1 VQHEYQV
8 LSVARSGT
16 LEKEINDAAARGF
29 HVLPNTMSLFK
40 KKSPFSFPS
49 SNELAVI
56 VEKDA
61 GDDKRYEYKLL
72 GTRKVATSEKEM
84 QEDVQQGFTVEGMLL
99 SYQEQLV
106 LLVRPALK
114 P

>member
-1 VQHEYQV
+1 
-8 LSVARSGT
+8 
-16 LEKEINDAAARGF
+16 
-29 HVLPNTMSLFK
+29 
-40 KKSPFSFPS
+40 
-49 SNELAVI
+49 VI
-56 VEKDA
+56 VEKDV
-61 GDDKRYEYKLL
+61 GDKKRYEYKLL

-106 LLVRPALK
+106 LLARPALK